1 MADRATAKRGIAAR
15 QTAGRTAS
23 QKRTIRRA
31 PEHDAEQKTKLHVV
45 RSPVRRPKKDPAVAA
60 RTSVILLL
68 VSAALLTTIGVVEVF
83 SASSVYAFT
92 NYDNSFW
99 FLERQAIYAA
109 IGIGAL
115 LLTAR
120 MRYTAWR
127 RMSGPLVVISVVL
140 LLLALHPTAGSSVYG
155 ASRWIGLGP
164 FTLQPSE
171 FAKLALIA
179 FTAAVLA
186 QKEGKLDDWL
196 HLALPLGPVVLLV
209 AGIVMLQR
217 DLGTTIVIVG
227 SVLLMLFVAGAR
239 LRHLTVTGVIAL
251 GGLAYLI
258 FGTAYRRARFLSF
271 FDPWKD
277 PLRNGYQLIQGLI
290 ALGSGGWFGVGL
302 GASRQKWAYLP
313 NAHTDFIFAV
323 LGEELGLIGELVV
336 LVAFGV
342 MIYAGI
348 RIAVRAPDTFGRL
361 LAAGITS
368 WIGLQAIVNLGA
380 VTGLLPITGVPLPF
394 VSFGGSALIVT
405 LGAVGVLAS
414 IARAGGGARASTSR
428 AARKRRKEG
437 PEGRSRISKE
447 RTPA

>member
-1 MADRATAKRGIAAR
+1 MADRATAKRTGVP
-15 QTAGRTAS
+15 
-23 QKRTIRRA
+23 KRPT
-31 PEHDAEQKTKLHVV
+31 PKLRVV
-45 RSPVRRPKKDPAVAA
+45 RPPVRRPKKSAAAVA

-68 VSAALLTTIGVVEVF
+68 LPAALLTTIGVVEVF

-92 NYDNSFW
+92 HYDNSFW
-99 FLERQAIYAA
+99 FLERQAIYAC
-109 IGIGAL
+109 IGVGAL

-120 MRYTAWR
+120 MHYTAWR
-127 RMSGPLVVISVVL
+127 RLSGPFLLMSVVL
-140 LLLALHPTAGSSVYG
+140 LLVALHPSASASAYG
-155 ASRWIGLGP
+155 ASRWIVLGP
-164 FTLQPSE
+164 LTVQPSE
-171 FAKLALIA
+171 FAKLGLIA
-179 FTAAVLA
+179 FAAAVLA
-186 QKEGKLDDWL
+186 QKEGKLDEWL
-196 HLALPLGPVVLLV
+196 HLALPLGPIVLLV

-217 DLGTTIVIVG
+217 DLGTTIVMVG
-227 SVLLMLFVAGAR
+227 SVLMMLFVAGAR
-239 LRHLTVTGVIAL
+239 LRHLAVTGIVGL

-271 FDPWKD
+271 WDPWKD
-277 PLRNGYQLIQGLI
+277 PLSNGYQLIQGLI

-336 LVAFGV
+336 LVLFGL

-348 RIAVRAPDTFGRL
+348 RIAVRAPDMFGRL

-405 LGAVGVLAS
+405 LGAMGVLAS
-414 IARAGGGARASTSR
+414 IARAGAASRKGAA
-428 AARKRRKEG
+428 
-437 PEGRSRISKE
+437 GRSRTST
-447 RTPA
+447 RRGPA